1 MEMKEVVTALA
12 ALAQETRL
20 SVFRLLVEA
29 GPEGMSVGSIGEKLG
44 VAPATLSFHL
54 KELSHAGLVT
64 SRQESRFIYYM
75 ADFAQ
80 MAALMTFLTQNCCKG
95 MPQECLAVMETALEG
110 CCAPSQAKRKPERSK
125 S

>member
-1 MEMKEVVTALA
+1 METKNVLTALA
-12 ALAQETRL
+12 ALAQESRL
-20 SVFRLLVEA
+20 AVFRLLVQT
-29 GPEGMSVGSIGEKLG
+29 GPDGLAASRIAEKLDL
-44 VAPATLSFHL
+44 PASSLSFHL

-80 MAALMTFLTQNCCKG
+80 MAVLMTFLTRNCCKG

-110 CCAPSQAKRKPERSK
+110 CCAPSQIKRKPERSQ